1 MRMKGDNKNRQNAIT
16 FLLIP
21 DTEIWVL
28 SFPRPQ
34 NTITVGWYM
43 VTFLFYF
50 SSLPITSPVAPS
62 PLRNPLECIC
72 YLSFDVYASL
82 QTKNHVSLNLYNGIV
97 L

>member
-1 MRMKGDNKNRQNAIT
+1 
-16 FLLIP
+16 
-21 DTEIWVL
+21 
-28 SFPRPQ
+28 
-34 NTITVGWYM
+34 M

-72 YLSFDVYASL
+72 SLSFDVYASL

-97 L
+97 LQISSISFSFNICLFGCSGS